1 MLAEELA
8 KGIKLLVLD
17 VDGVLTDGGLYY
29 DKTGQVMKRFN
40 VQDGLGIKLAQAAG
54 VEIAVISG
62 LDSPVV
68 EKRIKELGIEDYYPG
83 FNDKLPKLEELK
95 LKKGIEYRQMAFLG
109 DDWVDAKPMQR
120 VGLSMAVANARPEIK
135 GLAKWI
141 STAAGGN
148 GAVREAIDFLLTC
161 QGMKELLWK
170 KWILSDA

>member
-1 MLAEELA
+1 MLAEALA
-8 KGIKLLVLD
+8 RDVKLLILD

-29 DKTGQVMKRFN
+29 DMHGQMMKRFN

-54 VEIAVISG
+54 LEIAVISG

-95 LKKGIEYRQMAFLG
+95 LKKGIDYRQMAFLG
-109 DDWVDAKPMQR
+109 DDWVDAKPMQL
-120 VGLSMAVANARPEIK
+120 VGLPMAVANARPEIK

-141 STAAGGN
+141 STATGGN

-161 QGMKELLWK
+161 QGMKEILWR